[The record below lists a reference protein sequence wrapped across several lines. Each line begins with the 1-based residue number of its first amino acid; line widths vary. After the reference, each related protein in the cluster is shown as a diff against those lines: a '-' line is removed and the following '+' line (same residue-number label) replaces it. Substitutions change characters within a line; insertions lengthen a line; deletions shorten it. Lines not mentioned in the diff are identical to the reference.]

1 MEKFDHTRPYGT
13 IYGRDID
20 KAILAYEQDGV
31 HYSPDGQVVEK
42 WSSPEKIE
50 GERKL
55 ALKRK
60 AREALLAE
68 KREMKEIRR
77 KLIEEL

>member
-1 MEKFDHTRPYGT
+1 MEKLDRDRPYGT
-13 IYGRDID
+13 IYGRDVD
-20 KAILAYEQDGV
+20 KDIMAYEQDGI
-31 HYSPDGQVVEK
+31 HFGPDGQMVEK

-60 AREALLAE
+60 AKEAALAE
-68 KREMKEIRR
+68 KREQREIRR